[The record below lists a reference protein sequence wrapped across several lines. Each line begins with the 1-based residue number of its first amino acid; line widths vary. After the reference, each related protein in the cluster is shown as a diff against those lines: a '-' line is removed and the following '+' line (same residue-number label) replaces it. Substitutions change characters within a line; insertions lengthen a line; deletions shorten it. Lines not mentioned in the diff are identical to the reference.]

1 MAAFQDTREETE
13 TKVLVHLLT
22 EIERNPALTQR
33 SMADELGIALG
44 LMNQYLKK
52 CASKGWIRVTQI
64 SPRRITYFLTPEGMR
79 EKTSMVRDYLS
90 RSMSFFRDAK
100 SQCDVVFQ
108 ECQSLGITTLALV
121 GSGDLADIAE
131 LVSSSYPIKIQVVSC
146 RDDLSPFDR
155 VLITDVMEPQAT
167 FNAVAQRVSGDKIL
181 TLPLLH
187 ISRGAQ

>member
-22 EIERNPALTQR
+22 EIERNPVLTQR

-52 CASKGWIRVTQI
+52 CASKGWIRVSQI
-64 SPRRITYFLTPEGMR
+64 SPRRIKYFLTPEGML
-79 EKTSMVRDYLS
+79 EKTVMVRDYLT

-100 SQCDVVFQ
+100 NQCDAVFQ
-108 ECQSLGITTLALV
+108 LCQSQDVTSLALV
-121 GSGDLADIAE
+121 GAGDLADIAE
-131 LVSSSYPIKIQVVSC
+131 LVSSSYKIKIQVVSC
-146 RDDLSPFDR
+146 HNDLTSFDR
-155 VLITDVMEPQAT
+155 ILVTDVMEPQAT
-167 FNAVAQRVSGDKIL
+167 YNTISRLIVPDKIL

-187 ISRGAQ
+187 ISKGVK

>member
-22 EIERNPALTQR
+22 EIERNPVLTQR

-100 SQCDVVFQ
+100 TQCDAVFQ
-108 ECQSLGITTLALV
+108 ECQSLGVTTLALV
-121 GSGDLADIAE
+121 GAGDLADIAE
-131 LVSSSYPIKIQVVSC
+131 LVSSSYPIKIHVVNC
-146 RDDLSPFDR
+146 CDDLSSFDR
-155 VLITDVMEPQAT
+155 VLITDVIEPQAT
-167 FNAVAQRVSGDKIL
+167 YDAVAQKYSSDKIV

-187 ISRGAQ
+187 ISRGVQ